1 MDSNN
6 INKNEEKINHLNMIL
21 RLTIFTGLFVGIFVS
36 IYYYFAQFSNSPYA
50 ELDNSNYQFILD
62 NYEKYP
68 SNKKMIFLIS
78 NFYSG
83 NKVGINR
90 KDYEN
95 YFDFL
100 IDRKNEKGVQ
110 LNSIININY
119 MKINNYEDDK
129 ENAIRQ
135 SHYNKFAKLLDEYN
149 QNEILKSDY
158 LTIQGLLLEDDKEL
172 NNKIHFLAI
181 PYSYQINNKNC
192 NRKDYAENIIDIE
205 NKVAKLIRLMFIAL
219 RMESALEYHV
229 YRFDNFHRL
238 PIFHLHIFQ
247 EG

>member
-110 LNSIININY
+110 INSIININY

-135 SHYNKFAKLLDEYN
+135 SHYNKFAKLLEEYN

-158 LTIQGLLLEDDKEL
+158 LIIKGLLLEDDKEL
-172 NNKIHFLAI
+172 NNKIHAMLDDLKITIAEYNTLSEYI
-181 PYSYQINNKNC
+181 GSKAPISIKYTQDRDKNL
-192 NRKDYAENIIDIE
+192 NETIAKILSIID
-205 NKVAKLIRLMFIAL
+205 K
-219 RMESALEYHV
+219 
-229 YRFDNFHRL
+229 
-238 PIFHLHIFQ
+238 
-247 EG
+247 